1 MSIKNMKIIKLIKNT
16 LIGSFL
22 LLVGCSNPISSEDEA
37 TLSFDMRLPKDG
49 DGFYH
54 LTLGPENLPK
64 ELIVRLKYISSSGF
78 IS

>member
-1 MSIKNMKIIKLIKNT
+1 MSIKNKKIKILKLIKNT

-49 DGFYH
+49 NGYYH
-54 LTLGPENLPK
+54 LTL
-64 ELIVRLKYISSSGF
+64 ELKTFGWSGKV
-78 IS
+78 ICTGM